1 MDGEGTAFTV
11 REERNRGCDSI
22 RALALACPYPIHR
35 RRTAGDRQ
43 QRGRKGAARCSSW
56 TEKLP
61 IRRFRLRWRTCR
73 RDVQPDRIGQAER
86 SRSGVLP
93 AHCLVPD
100 PGPPHQPHRG
110 APALGSRP
118 VPPDPVLPGSLPTTT
133 PSAASRSS
141 SPGTSPRPSSPN
153 PPRQP
158 RHTHQ
163 VPTKKVV
170 GTSRTTPYLSQ
181 EGRSGRLHESPY
193 LAFVNSRAHDCYDA
207 VPCSNGYGD

>member
-110 APALGSRP
+110 APALDRKSTRLNSSHLGISYAVFCFKKRTRER
-118 VPPDPVLPGSLPTTT
+118 GSLGR
-133 PSAASRSS
+133 AAGGAACLGRRRR
-141 SPGTSPRPSSPN
+141 SPRARFGPARPPPPAATSASESATSFSFFLNRPAN
-153 PPRQP
+153 PQLPP
-158 RHTHQ
+158 FTPPAL
-163 VPTKKVV
+163 PT
-170 GTSRTTPYLSQ
+170 P
-181 EGRSGRLHESPY
+181 
-193 LAFVNSRAHDCYDA
+193 
-207 VPCSNGYGD
+207 